1 MLGIILVF
9 IIILVSLYY
18 EFYDIIDR
26 FVRNHP
32 GFIMAVIILLL
43 TLVLMLFI
51 GLFIGIDQ
59 IDLPLTIVTE
69 KNLDARIT
77 SKVDEAITRKGDEV
91 IIRKV
96 DEAIMRK
103 VDEATTSK
111 TITRK
116 VDEAITS
123 KTITRMVDK
132 AIASMVDEACRKLY
146 ESTNQKVEDIRVRVK
161 VNIIYMYACVF
172 ISFLVCAC
180 IGCFASGKK

>member
-1 MLGIILVF
+1 MTGQLIISSIQLLLKSVMEKSTMLGIILVF

-77 SKVDEAITRKGDEV
+77 SKG
-91 IIRKV
+91 
-96 DEAIMRK
+96 
-103 VDEATTSK
+103 
-111 TITRK
+111 
-116 VDEAITS
+116 DEAITS
-123 KTITRMVDK
+123 K
-132 AIASMVDEACRKLY
+132 VDEACRK
-146 ESTNQKVEDIRVRVK
+146 
-161 VNIIYMYACVF
+161 ACVF
-172 ISFLVCAC
+172 IIISFLVCAC
-180 IGCFASGKK
+180 IGCYK